1 MCILNFCKMS
11 FFRGHS
17 LREIMRVF
25 LSRYL
30 ATEWNKMHYLRLNT
44 DMEVIE
50 EKLIGFDLEVLPLTL
65 DMVLAG
71 DKTVFKGKKLELYK
85 SRLQDPSYHGYGIM
99 KEGRLIYS
107 TWFSTDNLGLP
118 IITKRI
124 PLMPNEGLL
133 EDSYCAPEA
142 RGQGLHGRMNYF
154 RLKKLHELGKDRV
167 LAIVLDGNTPA
178 MKVQLKSG
186 FEELGVF
193 CLGRLL
199 GIKFCTLKKER
210 YDAK

>member
-1 MCILNFCKMS
+1 MKLLK
-11 FFRGHS
+11 GHT
-17 LREIMRVF
+17 LGEVVKYI

-30 ATEWNKMHYLRLNT
+30 ATEWSKMHYLRLNINP
-44 DMEVIE
+44 EVIE
-50 EKLIGFDLEVLPLTL
+50 EKLNGFDLTVLPLTL

-71 DKTVFKGKKLELYK
+71 DTNVFKGEKLELYK
-85 SRLQDPSYHGYGIM
+85 KRLKDPAYHGYGIM
-99 KEGRLIYS
+99 EDDKLIYS

-118 IITKRI
+118 LITKRI
-124 PLMPNEGLL
+124 PLLPNEGLL

-142 RGQGLHGRMNYF
+142 RGRGLHGKMNFF

-167 LAIVLDGNTPA
+167 LAIVLDGNVPA
-178 MKVQLKSG
+178 MKVQMKSG

-193 CLGRLL
+193 YLGRIF
-199 GIKFCTLKKER
+199 GIKFCTLKKSK